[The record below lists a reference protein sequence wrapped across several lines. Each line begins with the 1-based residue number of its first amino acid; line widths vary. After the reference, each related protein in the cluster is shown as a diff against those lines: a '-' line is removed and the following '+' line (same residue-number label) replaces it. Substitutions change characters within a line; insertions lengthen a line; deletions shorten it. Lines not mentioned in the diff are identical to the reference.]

1 MTRDEVSV
9 LVVDDVNT
17 MRVQIKDLLKGFGFR
32 KINAVEGPGAAK
44 KALEEGPTHLILCDW
59 QMQPTDGMDLLKY
72 IRSHPDFKNIAFIMV
87 TAESTKEKVIEA
99 IKSGVD
105 DYLIKPLTVD
115 QIQTKVQAV
124 LQRKQ
129 VLS

>member
-1 MTRDEVSV
+1 MKCLC

-44 KALEEGPTHLILCDW
+44 KALRRANALDLVRLADATH
-59 QMQPTDGMDLLKY
+59 GRMDLLKY

-87 TAESTKEKVIEA
+87 TAESTKEEAIEA